1 MRNQQRAHAKVHAPD
16 RIGLVLFHHQGF
28 VHTKPAPPHDA
39 RLLHRSQQLHGMV
52 SGYGTNITD
61 GLRKGLD
68 LHRRT
73 PSGVLR
79 RIWLLSDGKPNV
91 EENGIDGQVRRA
103 YKERVNVN
111 TIGFGEDY
119 DARLLKRIAGGTH
132 NGKFLKVS
140 NLRTLTKALV
150 GSGAHKMQRGH
161 HHRSETT
168 VLVIDVSGSMINPM
182 GRRRKIEVV
191 EEAIL
196 HLLNY
201 KQRLFS

>member
-1 MRNQQRAHAKVHAPD
+1 MRRQQHAYGKVHAPD
-16 RIGLVLFHHQGF
+16 RVGLVLFHHRGF
-28 VHTKPAPPHDA
+28 VHSRPAAPHDA

-73 PSGVLR
+73 PPGVLR

-91 EENGIDGQVRRA
+91 ETERLHGEVRRA
-103 YKERVNVN
+103 RSERVNVN
-111 TIGFGEDY
+111 TIGFGDEY
-119 DARLLKRIAGGTH
+119 DGRLLRGISRGTH
-132 NGKFLKVS
+132 NGKFVPVGS
-140 NLRTLTKALV
+140 LRALTNALV
-150 GSGAHKMQRGH
+150 SSNARKMQRNR

-168 VLVIDVSGSMINPM
+168 ILVIDISGSMVNPM
-182 GRRRKIEVV
+182 GRRTKIQVV

-201 KQRLFS
+201 KQRMFS